1 MIAGIIGAPGYAG
14 AELIRLLS
22 GHPEI
27 KGLSLGS
34 VSLEGEHIEMV
45 YPNFQKRVSQPLLKP
60 EQVIAESDLVFAALP
75 HGVGEDFA
83 KACIDKG
90 KHYIDLSSDFRFDKD
105 EETYKAWY
113 AKGFKYPELRERS
126 VYGLPELNRDKIL
139 AMKTSGPMIIAN
151 PGCYPT
157 SAAIG
162 AFPALAKGLYEHSS
176 SSTGTSAPST
186 IIVDA
191 ASGITGGGRDPQKSF
206 HFPECS
212 DSMTPY
218 KVGEHRHTPEIART
232 FAAMSEKG
240 SAGQASPGLIFT
252 PHLSPM
258 NRGILSTIYIPL
270 AAKWQAA
277 GISGAGEPVAA
288 GSPGT
293 ACPRPPSK
301 DIKSRI
307 AEIRELYADFYKNE
321 PFVRVLPEGVFAA
334 TNRVRQSNFCD
345 LSIHMDQGGTT
356 LIIISAIDNMVKGAS
371 GQAIQNM
378 NILYGFDETA
388 GLNAIPALF

>member
-14 AELIRLLS
+14 AELVRLLS
-22 GHPEI
+22 THPEV

-34 VSLEGEHIEMV
+34 VSLEGEYIEMI
-45 YPNFQKRVSQPLLKP
+45 YPNFQKRVSHKLLKP
-60 EQVIAESDLVFAALP
+60 EQVIDESDLVFAALP

-83 KACIDKG
+83 KACMEKG

-113 AKGFKYPELRERS
+113 AKAFKYPELRERS
-126 VYGLPELNRDKIL
+126 VYGLPELNRSIIKS
-139 AMKTSGPMIIAN
+139 KKSSGPMIIAN

-157 SAAIG
+157 SAALG
-162 AFPALAKGLYEHSS
+162 AFPALAKGLYMHS
-176 SSTGTSAPST
+176 TSAPGT

-232 FAAMSEKG
+232 FSSMSAQG
-240 SAGQASPGLIFT
+240 SPGQASLRLIFT
-252 PHLSPM
+252 PHLAPM

-270 AAKWQAA
+270 AASWQAA
-277 GISGAGEPVAA
+277 AGNTA
-288 GSPGT
+288 GSTAGSESSGNNA
-293 ACPRPPSK
+293 ACPRPPDK
-301 DIKSRI
+301 EIKAKA
-307 AEIRELYADFYKNE
+307 AEIRELYAQFYMDE
-321 PFVRVLPEGVFAA
+321 PFVRVLPDGVFAA

-356 LIIISAIDNMVKGAS
+356 LIIISAIDNMLKGAS

-378 NILYGFDETA
+378 NILCGIDEAA